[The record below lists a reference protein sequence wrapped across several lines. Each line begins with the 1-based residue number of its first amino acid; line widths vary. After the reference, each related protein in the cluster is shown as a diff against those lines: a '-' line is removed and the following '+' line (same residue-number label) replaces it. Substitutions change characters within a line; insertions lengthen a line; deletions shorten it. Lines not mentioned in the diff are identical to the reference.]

1 MNRIFE
7 LPSSTPAAFLHLEL
21 GTLPIRFILMLRRLN
36 FLQYILQ
43 EDKDSL
49 MHSFL
54 MAQIEDTVNGDWW
67 ETVKQDMVDLNLDM
81 TLFEIMKMSEESYK
95 SKVKACVTKAAYK
108 WLIEQKLKSKKI
120 KNIHFAQ
127 LKMQNHLTSQNLSVS
142 QRKFLIHLRCKMVKV
157 RTNYSKMYDSKYCQL
172 CSPST
177 QNDES
182 SEDSQEHL
190 LLCPSLSA
198 NDEAIKQNTHY
209 TDIFSEDISK
219 QEYVTLIL
227 ENKFKLRQKLEKKK

>member
-1 MNRIFE
+1 MVFSQQEKVDNVLMNRIFE

-21 GTLPIRFILMLRRLN
+21 GTLPIRFILMLHRLN

-95 SKVKACVTKAAYK
+95 SKAKACVTEAAYK
-108 WLIEQKLKSKKI
+108 WLIEQ
-120 KNIHFAQ
+120 
-127 LKMQNHLTSQNLSVS
+127 
-142 QRKFLIHLRCKMVKV
+142 
-157 RTNYSKMYDSKYCQL
+157 
-172 CSPST
+172 
-177 QNDES
+177 
-182 SEDSQEHL
+182 
-190 LLCPSLSA
+190 
-198 NDEAIKQNTHY
+198 
-209 TDIFSEDISK
+209 
-219 QEYVTLIL
+219 
-227 ENKFKLRQKLEKKK
+227 